1 MPKPVLADLLS
12 WMNVMTEKQAYIY
25 DIINKWWIKHG
36 FAPSIDDIMDI
47 TGDKGRGNVHRTM
60 KRLVEL
66 GHCKML
72 PRRARSI
79 RPSYL
84 RVNKL
89 DAE

>member
-1 MPKPVLADLLS
+1 
-12 WMNVMTEKQAYIY
+12 MTDKQAYIY
-25 DIINKWWIKHG
+25 RIIDAWWKKHG
-36 FAPSIDDIMDI
+36 FAPSIDDIMGI

-66 GHCKML
+66 GHCKMV

-89 DAE
+89 DPE

>member
-1 MPKPVLADLLS
+1 
-12 WMNVMTEKQAYIY
+12 MTDKQAYIY
-25 DIINKWWIKHG
+25 RIIDAWWKKHG

-60 KRLVEL
+60 KKLVEL
-66 GHCKML
+66 GHCKMV

-84 RVNKL
+84 KVYKL
-89 DAE
+89 DIE

>member
-1 MPKPVLADLLS
+1 
-12 WMNVMTEKQAYIY
+12 MTDKQAYIY
-25 DIINKWWIKHG
+25 RIIDAWWKKHG
-36 FAPSIDDIMDI
+36 FAPSIDDIMGI

-66 GHCKML
+66 GHCKMV

-89 DAE
+89 EPEWT

>member
-1 MPKPVLADLLS
+1 
-12 WMNVMTEKQAYIY
+12 MTDKQAYIY
-25 DIINKWWIKHG
+25 RIIDAWWKKHG
-36 FAPSIDDIMDI
+36 FAPSIDDIMGI

-66 GHCKML
+66 GHCKMV

-89 DAE
+89 EPE